1 MNTADTQGVRDWAE
15 ELRGRYEALK
25 HAQPSLRARDAA
37 ARLDVTE
44 AELLACRCGD
54 GVERLDGDVAT
65 LLKRLERLGP
75 VMALTRNAHAVHEK
89 TGVYRNLRFGGP
101 HALVLD
107 RQIDLR
113 LRLDHWAFG
122 FAVEE
127 AAGAGMRR
135 SLQFFD
141 SIGTAV
147 HKIHLT
153 ADSDDGVF
161 ADLVARHRAA
171 EQTPWIRVQSPPRK
185 SAGRGIAE
193 LEAFR
198 EAWRGM
204 QDTHDFLALMRRYGV
219 SRYQALQAAPD
230 GFAREVTT
238 DAPRRVLEAAAASQT
253 SIMVF
258 VGNRGATQI
267 HTGPVHRLRTV
278 GDWFNVLD
286 PGFNLHLV
294 EAGVASAY
302 VVRKPTRDGIITSLE
317 VFDAAGDTVA
327 LLFGERE
334 RGAPEAV
341 AWRDL
346 VGMLPAAAEA
356 PA

>member
-1 MNTADTQGVRDWAE
+1 MNTADMQDVRDWAS

-25 HAQPSLRARDAA
+25 HAESSLRARDAA
-37 ARLDVTE
+37 ARLDVSE

-54 GVERLDGDVAT
+54 GVERLDGDVET

-75 VMALTRNAHAVHEK
+75 VMALTRNEHAVHEK

-127 AAGAGMRR
+127 AAVAGTRR

-141 SIGTAV
+141 SAGTSV
-147 HKIHLT
+147 HKIHLIP
-153 ADSDDGVF
+153 DSDDGAF
-161 ADLVARHRAA
+161 AELVARHRGT
-171 EQTPWIRVQSPPRK
+171 EQMPWIRVQPSSRQSP
-185 SAGRGIAE
+185 GRGIE
-193 LEAFR
+193 DVHAFR
-198 EAWRGM
+198 ETWRGM
-204 QDTHDFLALMRRYGV
+204 QDTHDFLALMRRHGV
-219 SRYQALQAAPD
+219 SRHRALQAAPD

-238 DAPRRVLEAAAASQT
+238 DAPRRVLEAAAASGT

-278 GDWFNVLD
+278 GGWFNVLD
-286 PGFNLHLV
+286 SGFNLHFA

-317 VFDAAGDTVA
+317 VFDGTGETVA
-327 LLFGERE
+327 LFFGERE

-346 VGMLPAAAEA
+346 VGMLPAAAEESA
-356 PA
+356 